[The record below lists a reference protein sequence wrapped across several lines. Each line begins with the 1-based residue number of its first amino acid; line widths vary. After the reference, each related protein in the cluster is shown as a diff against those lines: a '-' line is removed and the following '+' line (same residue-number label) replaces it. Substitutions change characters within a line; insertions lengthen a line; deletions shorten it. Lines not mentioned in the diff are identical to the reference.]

1 MQEDGGLRLGGDFTN
16 TDWKGR
22 EGKGRHRQRCGR
34 LRKHNRRNGI
44 IIEN

>member
-22 EGKGRHRQRCGR
+22 GDIDRDVGD
-34 LRKHNRRNGI
+34 
-44 IIEN
+44 